1 MGLPHCRVRLPYG
14 MNPPKN
20 QFHSRHEPIW
30 VLTPGIS
37 EGTWTCWFISLG
49 RGGLATWPRSGAGN
63 LELRRAQTFWVGQV
77 GVCEPSD
84 LIVSLWN
91 RGAALLVAT
100 GRLEYCEHPW
110 AVISPDFFVF
120 LAGGLKFKHYDL
132 RWVGRAGKSNVL
144 EKQTTTKVLFL
155 NDNLWSFFQNTTGPL
170 VRPAIQKWCW
180 SWYGM
185 KRDGLG
191 LNWAP
196 QQMPTRIILQ
206 MPFFL
211 GLIITVW

>member
-1 MGLPHCRVRLPYG
+1 
-14 MNPPKN
+14 MNTPKN
-20 QFHSRHEPIW
+20 QFHSRQDEPIL
-30 VLTPGIS
+30 VLAPGIS

-77 GVCEPSD
+77 GVCEPTD

-100 GRLEYCEHPW
+100 GRLEW

-120 LAGGLKFKHYDL
+120 LGGGLKFKHYDL

-144 EKQTTTKVLFL
+144 EKQTTTKVLFFMTIYGHFSKTPL
-155 NDNLWSFFQNTTGPL
+155 AHWSALPFRNDVDHDMGWN
-170 VRPAIQKWCW
+170 
-180 SWYGM
+180 GM
-185 KRDGLG
+185 
-191 LNWAP
+191 
-196 QQMPTRIILQ
+196 
-206 MPFFL
+206 
-211 GLIITVW
+211 VWV